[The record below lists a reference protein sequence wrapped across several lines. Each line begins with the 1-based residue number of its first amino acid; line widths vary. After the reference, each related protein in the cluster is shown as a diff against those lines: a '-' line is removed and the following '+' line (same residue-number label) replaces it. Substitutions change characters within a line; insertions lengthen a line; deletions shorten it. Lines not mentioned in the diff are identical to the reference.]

1 MAQLLGG
8 INFRSMLD
16 LLFSPSHP
24 LRKMYPFGDWRIF
37 FEMWVERT
45 QLVWYALVCF
55 TTSQRSHEFLFPP
68 HPPQKKLT
76 WQWKITLCLIGGTSS
91 TGWFSWVKNLVQST
105 ACSCTPGAVL
115 HHLPFVETRR
125 ALKELKRILIP
136 GVASVK
142 FWAGWGWFSRLASL
156 SGDTWTNMTME
167 TTDPLKMY
175 PPPN

>member
-156 SGDTWTNMTME
+156 SGDT
-167 TTDPLKMY
+167 
-175 PPPN
+175 